1 MTLGSDET
9 LVARDGDADDVRW
22 ALHTAHAQVKQGRPA
37 EAIVWIKR
45 AAEAAE
51 AAGQDRRGVELRA
64 EARRMAEAMWNLG
77 PSAPQPASASW
88 PPPAQSSVPPS
99 QLSPS
104 QAVSGSWPPRA
115 VSQPPPFQ
123 ASPSQPPPPQFASQS
138 QVPSQSQRTLLQ
150 YPQSQPPPSS
160 RRSIEIEVDVEPVG
174 GASRPPGAGPPPLP
188 NRARLRPPPGARPP
202 GAPSLHPQVPQS
214 GPPGFAAPQP
224 ARQSLSDTVPGRA
237 PMASAPEI
245 EVEELDPNS
254 LLAISL
260 REVAVQGDSVP
271 PRAATSSPP
280 FNDRLSSVDI
290 EPLRVDAVLPS
301 LGSNP
306 PGGAQASVPPGAAP
320 NSVPPAPESV
330 RRALALID
338 DEEILQEEEDQRVTQ
353 DLGFVAGFS
362 NPPPG
367 SVPPLSSVPPSAP
380 PSESVRQSAAQ
391 TLPPPAAPASTRAVS
406 IAPQSQLPNSADLRS
421 GPPTSRRAQRPATV
435 DLGELTLEVSDLGPP
450 SRALELVDSIP
461 PSAPAPVEA
470 ESNEVDGI
478 QLDVVRGFEDLPE
491 EIQRRLAARARVEHL
506 DQGEEVA
513 FFGAAVVTQGSV
525 DILPAISDE
534 AGAVA
539 HQADVVFTKGTL
551 DDSIALRVV
560 AKIEGT
566 RVAVWEPEVLEEI
579 LAECPWV
586 HDELR
591 FIADYFLAV
600 CGATLGPLGERLD
613 DSLRSTVF
621 RRLEV
626 RALQPHE
633 VLLGAGETIPSLFV
647 VGGGRLEL
655 LDAGGA
661 VVSELAPGGFVF
673 PDRMMTAQAA
683 SHGVRAGA
691 HGALVLF
698 APRAVAH
705 ELMMSV
711 PPLLEVLAG

>member
-1 MTLGSDET
+1 
-9 LVARDGDADDVRW
+9 
-22 ALHTAHAQVKQGRPA
+22 
-37 EAIVWIKR
+37 
-45 AAEAAE
+45 
-51 AAGQDRRGVELRA
+51 
-64 EARRMAEAMWNLG
+64 
-77 PSAPQPASASW
+77 
-88 PPPAQSSVPPS
+88 
-99 QLSPS
+99 
-104 QAVSGSWPPRA
+104 
-115 VSQPPPFQ
+115 
-123 ASPSQPPPPQFASQS
+123 
-138 QVPSQSQRTLLQ
+138 
-150 YPQSQPPPSS
+150 
-160 RRSIEIEVDVEPVG
+160 
-174 GASRPPGAGPPPLP
+174 
-188 NRARLRPPPGARPP
+188 
-202 GAPSLHPQVPQS
+202 
-214 GPPGFAAPQP
+214 
-224 ARQSLSDTVPGRA
+224 
-237 PMASAPEI
+237 MASAPEI

-260 REVAVQGDSVP
+260 REVAVQADSVP
-271 PRAATSSPP
+271 PRGASSAPP

-290 EPLRVDAVLPS
+290 EPLRVDAVLPLRS
-301 LGSNP
+301 SNP
-306 PGGAQASVPPGAAP
+306 PERTVP

-362 NPPPG
+362 NPPPASAP
-367 SVPPLSSVPPSAP
+367 SVPPESVPPRESA
-380 PSESVRQSAAQ
+380 RQGGAQ
-391 TLPPPAAPASTRAVS
+391 TLPPPAAPASERTVS

-435 DLGELTLEVSDLGPP
+435 ELGELTLEVSDLAQPL
-450 SRALELVDSIP
+450 RALELVDSIP
-461 PSAPAPVEA
+461 PSAPPPIEA
-470 ESNEVDGI
+470 ETNEVDGI

-491 EIQRRLAARARVEHL
+491 EIQRRLAARARIEHL

-551 DDSIALRVV
+551 DDSVALRVV

-566 RVAVWEPEVLEEI
+566 RVAVWAPEVLEEI

-626 RALQPHE
+626 RALQPNE
-633 VLLGAGETIPSLFV
+633 VLLAAGEPIPSLFV

-655 LDAGGA
+655 LDVGGA
-661 VVSELAPGGFVF
+661 VVSELDPGGFVF
-673 PDRMMTAQAA
+673 ADRMMTAQSA
-683 SHGVRAGA
+683 SHEVRAGSQ
-691 HGALVLF
+691 GALVLF